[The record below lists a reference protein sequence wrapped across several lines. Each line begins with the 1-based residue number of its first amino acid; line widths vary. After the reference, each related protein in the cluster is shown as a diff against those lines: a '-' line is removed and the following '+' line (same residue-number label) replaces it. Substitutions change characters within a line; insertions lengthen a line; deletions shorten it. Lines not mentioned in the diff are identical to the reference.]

1 MDTEKLVRIKTGV
14 VKRTHKELLA
24 YVQEEKDQRDRIEL
38 MKGSGQDVHDIKQQ
52 QEVLNDTLN
61 VLPDT
66 MCRLQKAH
74 EDLADILV
82 DASMELGVPDEIAE
96 GVELTE
102 QQSLILDARAALA
115 AAEKVLPAE

>member
-1 MDTEKLVRIKTGV
+1 
-14 VKRTHKELLA
+14 
-24 YVQEEKDQRDRIEL
+24 
-38 MKGSGQDVHDIKQQ
+38 MKASGHDVHDIKQQ

-74 EDLADILV
+74 EDLSDILL
-82 DASMELGVPDEIAE
+82 DAAVELGVPDEIPE
-96 GVELTE
+96 ETELTE

-115 AAEKVLPAE
+115 AAEKVLPVE